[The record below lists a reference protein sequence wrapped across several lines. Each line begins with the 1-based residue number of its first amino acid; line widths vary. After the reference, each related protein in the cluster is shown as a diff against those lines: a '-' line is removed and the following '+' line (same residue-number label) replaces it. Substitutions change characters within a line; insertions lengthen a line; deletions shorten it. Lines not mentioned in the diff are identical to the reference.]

1 MASIREQKRSLT
13 ILGHRTSI
21 SLEDAFWDA
30 LKEIAKADGLT
41 LPALVARIDASRQ
54 GKGSLSSA
62 IRVFVLERVRQ
73 KGA

>member
-21 SLEDAFWDA
+21 SLEDAFWTA
-30 LKEIAKADGLT
+30 VKEIAGADGVT
-41 LPALVARIDASRQ
+41 LPALIARIDASRQ

-62 IRVFVLERVRQ
+62 IRVFVLERMT
-73 KGA
+73 KKSP